1 MNACTEIPC
10 CSHCRHKLLIL
21 NFFRKDSRLKL
32 SNSYIYSKSD
42 NNEELTYFQRES
54 PPLLF
59 QTVEVSVHEA
69 CFDVHPGMSAGKKG
83 LTGKKRKDKFDF
95 LHIDQGH

>member
-1 MNACTEIPC
+1 MKNSLIFSEKVH
-10 CSHCRHKLLIL
+10 HC
-21 NFFRKDSRLKL
+21 F
-32 SNSYIYSKSD
+32 
-42 NNEELTYFQRES
+42 
-54 PPLLF
+54 F

-83 LTGKKRKDKFDF
+83 LTGKTRKENEIFSYKFDF